1 MDVFPKYIIED
12 GALIISKVTFHKD
25 MVIEKDLVRG
35 GGMYNYD
42 GETFTLYDE
51 SSDFGRAS
59 LEDVQKAVDNHK
71 VFTHQYDDEHDIS
84 TSYKFIYEAED
95 GELIKLN

>member
-35 GGMYNYD
+35 GGMYNYFD
-42 GETFTLYDE
+42 NTIILSGE
-51 SSDFGRAS
+51 SVDFGRAT
-59 LEDVQKAVDNHK
+59 LEDVQKAVSDGK
-71 VFTHQYDDEHDIS
+71 VFTHPYGDDDIS
-84 TSYKFIYEAED
+84 KEYKFLYITES
-95 GELIKLN
+95 GETIKLN